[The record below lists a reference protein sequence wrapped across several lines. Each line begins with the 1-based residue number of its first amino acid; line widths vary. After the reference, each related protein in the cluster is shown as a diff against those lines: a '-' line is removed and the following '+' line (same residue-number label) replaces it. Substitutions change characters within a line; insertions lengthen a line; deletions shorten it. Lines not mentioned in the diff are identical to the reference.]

1 MIGDSCRPSADTVE
15 GTCNLVTDCEV
26 ALSLIRKTG
35 RHNYNRCG
43 FAGGTEIVCCPK
55 TTERF
60 GETSSSGPTR
70 MAQRVADRECKK
82 IVENSIPP
90 LGQYIIGGEVAA
102 LGEFPH
108 MVGIGFERGDGIVF
122 DCGGSLVAARWVL
135 TAAHC
140 HNAIVLCERGDGIV
154 FDCGGSLVAA
164 RWVLTAAHCHNAIV
178 LCERGDGIVFD
189 CGGSLVAARW
199 VLTAAH
205 CHNAIVL
212 CERGDGIVF
221 DCGGSLVA
229 ARWVLTAAHCHNA
242 IVLCERGDGIVF
254 DCGGSLVAARWV
266 LTAAHCRNAIV
277 LCERGDGIVF
287 DCGGSLVAARWV
299 LTAAHCVETR
309 DRIAPTVVRLG
320 VVEIGDK
327 TFTSETDVRIA
338 DIRTHPNYTV
348 QEKYHDLALL
358 RLEKAVETSATLNP
372 ACLYTQPEDPSIA
385 LTVTGWGLV
394 SNMMDKRSAV
404 LLKAN
409 VTTVPLAS
417 CSEHYSTPQWRKLP
431 RGIAPEQLCA
441 GDPEGKRDAC
451 QGDSGG
457 PLQGLTSRDGQYRIV
472 GITSFGRGCGSKVP
486 GIYTR
491 VYNYVDWIESVVW
504 PNQR

>member
-1 MIGDSCRPSADTVE
+1 MLAKSLLVVYYLFQLSFCKYVGDSCRPSADTVE

-60 GETSSSGPTR
+60 GGITETSSSGPTR

-108 MVGIGFERGDGIVF
+108 MVGIGF
-122 DCGGSLVAARWVL
+122 
-135 TAAHC
+135 
-140 HNAIVLCERGDGIV
+140 
-154 FDCGGSLVAA
+154 
-164 RWVLTAAHCHNAIV
+164 
-178 LCERGDGIVFD
+178 
-189 CGGSLVAARW
+189 
-199 VLTAAH
+199 
-205 CHNAIVL
+205 
-212 CERGDGIVF
+212 
-221 DCGGSLVA
+221 
-229 ARWVLTAAHCHNA
+229 
-242 IVLCERGDGIVF
+242 
-254 DCGGSLVAARWV
+254 
-266 LTAAHCRNAIV
+266 
-277 LCERGDGIVF
+277 ERGDGIVF